1 MLVLP
6 RSPKRSVY
14 HAYMC
19 DDKVMSGSATTC
31 GVHLNGAHQL
41 LEHMW
46 NEKKKASEKTKTLHR
61 IYCYLR
67 IIWESTQVF
76 KDGRAECVMR
86 SSPRKSVF
94 KMLEQREAAE
104 DSFSNASE
112 TSCGLLTMPSFEHIY
127 GIPQSLLA
135 MLEDTTRVV
144 DQLKRT
150 NKANDE
156 DLGGACSE
164 LEQRILDWALVSD
177 SNCDPS
183 TSEGKRQKII
193 QHQTASFHSAL
204 VIFFSQNVRSLDR
217 RYLKQYIETVL
228 ESIEA
233 IERIKAE
240 TNMLAAPLFWPAF
253 MAATTAYTSD
263 HRTRFRKWYEGAS
276 SYGIATVRTGI
287 NVILKVWEN
296 DQPPTGSLTC
306 PWRHV
311 VSSSGED
318 LMLS

>member
-1 MLVLP
+1 
-6 RSPKRSVY
+6 
-14 HAYMC
+14 MC
-19 DDKVMSGSATTC
+19 DDKVMSGSTATC
-31 GVHLNGAHQL
+31 GVHLNGVHQL
-41 LEHMW
+41 LVHMW
-46 NEKKKASEKTKTLHR
+46 DDKKKASEKTKTLHR

-76 KDGRAECVMR
+76 KDDRTECVMR
-86 SSPRKSVF
+86 PTPRKSVF

-112 TSCGLLTMPSFEHIY
+112 TFRGLSTMPSFEHIY

-135 MLEDTTRVV
+135 MLEDTTRLV
-144 DQLKRT
+144 DQLKRA
-150 NKANDE
+150 NKADDE
-156 DLGGACSE
+156 DLGRACSE
-164 LEQRILDWALVSD
+164 LEQRILDWTLVSD
-177 SNCDPS
+177 PDCDPS
-183 TSEGKRQKII
+183 TSEGTRRKII

-263 HRTRFRKWYEGAS
+263 HRSRFRKWYEEAG

-287 NVILKVWEN
+287 NVILEIWEK
-296 DQPPTGSLTC
+296 DRPLTDSLTC
-306 PWRHV
+306 PWRRV
-311 VSSSGED
+311 ISGSGED